1 VRVTLIKPTLG
12 RLADGA
18 PFVDAARMEPLQ
30 LALLAGLTPPG
41 VDVELID
48 DRIDRIDYDEPTD
61 LVAITVEAFTA
72 RRAYEI
78 SAEYRARRVPVVM
91 GGMHA
96 TLIPDEVAEHADAV
110 FTGDAETLWPQVIAD
125 AHDGRLRPRYHG
137 VPGLPQSG
145 VLPRRDLLAGK
156 GYLPLSLLQFGRG
169 CRHGCEF
176 CAVGAYFERHVHT
189 RPIDEVLAEIQSQP
203 RRNLFFVDDN
213 FIADP
218 EAAKA
223 LLRAL
228 IPLRVRWVSQASVDQ
243 VRDPELMQLFVES
256 GCLGNVIGFES
267 LNPENLRQMRKGPN
281 LAGFDGYAGAVASLR
296 AHGLQTWAAF
306 ALGYDH
312 DTVDSILAT
321 VEWSIANRFT
331 FAAFNVLMPYPGTP
345 LYARLAA
352 EGRLL
357 YDGRWWLHPDY
368 RFNSAAFR
376 PARMTADELTAAT
389 WACRRRWS
397 SPASIVRRA
406 LDIRTNMGSPF
417 RFALYCAYNPLY
429 RREAL
434 KRQGLR
440 LGLR

>member
-1 VRVTLIKPTLG
+1 VRVTFIKPTLG
-12 RLADGA
+12 RLTDGA

-41 VDVELID
+41 VDVELLD
-48 DRIDRIDYDEPTD
+48 DRIDQIDYDEPTD

-78 SAEYRARRVPVVM
+78 SAEYRARHVPVVM

-110 FTGDAETLWPQVIAD
+110 FTGDAETLWAEVIED
-125 AHDGRLRPRYHG
+125 AHEGRLRPRYHG
-137 VPGLPQSG
+137 APGVPQPG

-156 GYLPLSLLQFGRG
+156 GYLPLTLLQFGRG
-169 CRHGCEF
+169 CHHRCEF
-176 CAVGAYFERHVHT
+176 CAVGAYFEHHVHT
-189 RPIDEVLAEIQSQP
+189 RPIDEVVAEIGAQP

-228 IPLRVRWVSQASVDQ
+228 VPLRVRWVSQASVDQ

-267 LNPENLRQMRKGPN
+267 LDPENLRQMRKGPN
-281 LAGFDGYAGAVASLR
+281 LAGFDGYAGAVATLR

-321 VEWSIANRFT
+321 VEWSIANHFT

-345 LYARLAA
+345 LYARLQA

-376 PARMTADELTAAT
+376 PARMTADELTEAT

-397 SPASIVRRA
+397 SPASIIRRA
-406 LDIRTNMGSPF
+406 FDIRTNMGSPF

>member
-1 VRVTLIKPTLG
+1 
-12 RLADGA
+12 
-18 PFVDAARMEPLQ
+18 M
-30 LALLAGLTPPG
+30 
-41 VDVELID
+41 
-48 DRIDRIDYDEPTD
+48 
-61 LVAITVEAFTA
+61 
-72 RRAYEI
+72 
-78 SAEYRARRVPVVM
+78 RVPVVI

-96 TLIPDEVAEHADAV
+96 TLIPDEAAEHADAV
-110 FTGDAETLWPQVIAD
+110 VTGDAETIWAQVVAD
-125 AHDGRLRPRYHG
+125 VHDGRLRPRYHG
-137 VPGLPQSG
+137 APGVPQPG

-176 CAVGAYFERHVHT
+176 CAVGAYFEHHVHT
-189 RPIDEVLAEIQSQP
+189 RPVDEVVAEIQAQP

-243 VRDPELMQLFVES
+243 VRDPELMRLFVES

-267 LNPENLRQMRKGPN
+267 LDPANLRQMHKGPN
-281 LAGFDGYAGAVASLR
+281 LAGFDRYAGAVATLR

-345 LYARLAA
+345 LYARLQA

-376 PARMTADELTAAT
+376 PARMTADELTEAT

-406 LDIRTNMGSPF
+406 FDTRTNMGSPF

>member
-1 VRVTLIKPTLG
+1 VRVTFIKPTLG

-30 LALLAGLTPPG
+30 LALLAGLTPAG
-41 VDVELID
+41 VDVELLD

-96 TLIPDEVAEHADAV
+96 TLIPDEVAQHADAV
-110 FTGDAETLWPQVIAD
+110 FTGDAETLWAQVVAD
-125 AHDGRLRPRYHG
+125 AHGGRLRPRYHG
-137 VPGLPQSG
+137 APGVPQPG

-176 CAVGAYFERHVHT
+176 CAVGAYFEHHVHT
-189 RPIDEVLAEIQSQP
+189 RPVAEVVAEIQAQP

-218 EAAKA
+218 GAAKA

-243 VRDPELMQLFVES
+243 VRDPELMRLFVES

-267 LNPENLRQMRKGPN
+267 LDPANLRQMHKGPN
-281 LAGFDGYAGAVASLR
+281 LAGFDRYAGAVGMLR

-321 VEWSIANRFT
+321 VEWSIENRFT

-345 LYARLAA
+345 LYARLEA

-376 PARMTADELTAAT
+376 PARMTADELTGAT

-397 SPASIVRRA
+397 SPVSIVRRA
-406 LDIRTNMGSPF
+406 FDPRTNMGSPF